1 VGVFSSTLYSLF
13 PEYEWFYYFV
23 FPKVKQTLKGK
34 ENGDLERAEL
44 WFGGISQN
52 SKVLRG
58 APSARIF

>member
-1 VGVFSSTLYSLF
+1 
-13 PEYEWFYYFV
+13 V

-34 ENGDLERAEL
+34 ENGDLETAEL

-58 APSARIF
+58 ASSTHIF